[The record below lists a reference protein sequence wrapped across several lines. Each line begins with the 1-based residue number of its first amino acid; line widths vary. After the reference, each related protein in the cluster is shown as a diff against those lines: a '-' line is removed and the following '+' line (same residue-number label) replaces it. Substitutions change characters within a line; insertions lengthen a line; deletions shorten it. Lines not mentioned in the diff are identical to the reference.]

1 MKASL
6 GLGLVIVAGGLA
18 ACGSST
24 TDAASTGDGSGGGAS
39 TGGSETATTG
49 SSGGSGTAGT
59 TSPGDPSVG
68 GRVSSSGG
76 PEGGVVILWP
86 RLVPAESADALR
98 EPATQVQA
106 RLRAIVERALP
117 GRQIE
122 VRPEPERACPQ
133 AGCTAVAIS
142 AVLFRRDNGCVA
154 AATGS
159 RPGRSPTRIVAWA
172 GEMTLRQSEVGF
184 REPPESQIRAT
195 DMVPCD
201 RLLDEL
207 SQGDTNVEGLV
218 RELGQ

>member
-1 MKASL
+1 MSTVLRLGVVCCVAAIAS
-6 GLGLVIVAGGLA
+6 
-18 ACGSST
+18 CGSSSSEGT
-24 TDAASTGDGSGGGAS
+24 GESVSGSTEG
-39 TGGSETATTG
+39 TGGSEGSATSG
-49 SSGGSGTAGT
+49 GGSGAGT
-59 TSPGDPSVG
+59 TTTSGGGDPSVG

-86 RLVPAESADALR
+86 RLVPAESADSLR
-98 EPATQVQA
+98 DPATQVQA
-106 RLRAIVERALP
+106 RLRAIVERVLP

-133 AGCTAVAIS
+133 SGCNAMAIS
-142 AVLFRRDNGCVA
+142 AVLFRRENGCVA

-172 GEMTLRQSEVGF
+172 GQMTLRQSEVDF

-207 SQGDTNVEGLV
+207 TTGDANVEGLV
-218 RELGQ
+218 RELQ